1 MVLEVTRGPN
11 RFVSRDLRTPDAL
24 AFDVGEY
31 ACERE
36 QGLKEGQ
43 IILAGGAT
51 AAVPLAPGQRV
62 RVRVQSLGEASF
74 FTK

>member
-1 MVLEVTRGPN
+1 MRSLSTLVN
-11 RFVSRDLRTPDAL
+11 ML
-24 AFDVGEY
+24 A
-31 ACERE
+31 ERE